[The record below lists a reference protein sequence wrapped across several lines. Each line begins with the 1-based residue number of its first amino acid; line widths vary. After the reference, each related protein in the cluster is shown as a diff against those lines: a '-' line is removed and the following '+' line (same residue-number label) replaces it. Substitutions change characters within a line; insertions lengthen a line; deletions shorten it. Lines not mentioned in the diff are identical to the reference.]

1 MREAV
6 EATTTNKGRV
16 LKKNALAVK
25 NAKAIRG
32 KRTTYRIEGERGLEL
47 RVQPTGAATW
57 AFVYAKGP
65 RDARM
70 VKRVVLGHRD
80 DTDVGDACAK
90 ASKMRAAVLDG
101 DPVEDAKARKAK
113 AAQPVLTFKA
123 LAATW
128 LERHAKPNKGARSV
142 YDDQIILNNDVLPA
156 IGATPADKVTKSQ
169 IIQITNAVAERGIK
183 GRLNRPLRVRPNR
196 VLSLIRTVFRWGVS
210 EDLIANDPTAG
221 IKPRAKEMARDRVLT
236 PEEIRGLWFGLEKT
250 GMDKRTL
257 TAIRLALVTGQR
269 IGEVSYINKSELD
282 LTPGKAVWTL
292 PSKRSK
298 NKETHRTPLSKMA
311 VGLIEEAAK
320 TSAHSAFL
328 FPVGPN
334 KSIAASAASKS
345 MFWVRPS
352 LGIENVRIHDLRRTA
367 ASYMA
372 EMGVSPHTISLVLNH
387 VSAAKGT
394 ITGEVYIK
402 YGFDREKR
410 QALELWAQRLEKIL
424 AGKDAADDDA
434 NVVAMMRA

>member
-1 MREAV
+1 M

-123 LAATW
+123 LA
-128 LERHAKPNKGARSV
+128 
-142 YDDQIILNNDVLPA
+142 
-156 IGATPADKVTKSQ
+156 DKVTKSQ

-269 IGEVSYINKSELD
+269 IGEVSCINKSELD

>member
-1 MREAV
+1 M
-6 EATTTNKGRV
+6 EATTTTKDKGRV

-47 RVQPTGAATW
+47 RVQPSGAATW

-65 RDARM
+65 RDARV

-80 DTDVGDACAK
+80 DTDVGEACAK

-101 DPVEDAKARKAK
+101 DPVEDAKAAKAF

-128 LERHAKPNKGARSV
+128 LERHAKPNKGERSV
-142 YDDQIILNNDVLPA
+142 YDDQIILTKDALPA
-156 IGATPADKVTKSQ
+156 IGALPADKVTKSQ
-169 IIQITNAVAERGIK
+169 VLQITNAVAERGTT

-196 VLSLIRTVFRWGVS
+196 VLSLIRTIYRWGVS

-221 IKPRAKEMARDRVLT
+221 IKQRAKEVARDRVLT
-236 PEEIRGLWFGLEKT
+236 PDEIRGLWFGLEKT

-257 TAIRLALVTGQR
+257 TAIRLALVTAQR
-269 IGEVSYINKSELD
+269 IGEVSCINKAELD
-282 LTPGKAVWTL
+282 LAPGKAVWTL
-292 PSKRSK
+292 PGKRSK

-311 VGLIEEAAK
+311 VGLIEGAMETAG
-320 TSAHSAFL
+320 HSAYL
-328 FPVGPN
+328 FPVAPD
-334 KSIAASAASKS
+334 KPIAASAASKS
-345 MFWVRPS
+345 MFWVRPQ

-372 EMGVSPHTISLVLNH
+372 EMEVSQHTISLVLNH

-394 ITGEVYIK
+394 ITGEVYVK

-410 QALELWAQRLEKIL
+410 RALEMWARRLEKIL
-424 AGKDAADDDA
+424 AGKNAEDEET
-434 NVVAMMRA
+434 VVPMVRA